1 MNEGKL
7 IFIIILPI
15 MDFSF
20 YFRPVITLPLREE
33 RIGIGKDFVD
43 FRQIR
48 LSAKGKKARY
58 MAAPPMTK

>member
-43 FRQIR
+43 
-48 LSAKGKKARY
+48 SVK
-58 MAAPPMTK
+58 